1 MSRRVGSMIMAGFFG
16 TKPSDPGFQQI
27 LADLEDGLIGG
38 VIILGRNVGTREDLE
53 QMIERIR
60 SCKCATP
67 PFIAVD
73 DEGGTVE
80 RLGKNIGLQE
90 TPSAATVAE
99 GSVRSARKAYASLAE
114 KLSSLHF
121 NTNLAPVVD
130 LNRNPAN
137 PIIGQRQ
144 RSFGSDADTVAKYAA
159 AFIKEHRKR
168 NIITVLK
175 HFPGHGSSTADSHAG
190 IADVTASWSLE
201 ELKPFKRLI
210 RSGLADAVMVG
221 HLANF
226 NRWGNVATQS
236 GAHAIDRMLRKELRY
251 DGVVMTD
258 DLAMKAIL
266 DGKQASAAAVAAI
279 NAGADLMIITRLSEE
294 DETSDVGREINR
306 ALTFAACSGEIKP
319 DVIQRSAARISQL
332 KSRWSEHHRRKGRR
346 GMSALYKT
354 LQRADIPLLLNE
366 DRSTQG

>member
-1 MSRRVGSMIMAGFFG
+1 MIIAGFFG
-16 TKPSDPGFQQI
+16 TKQSDPGFQQI
-27 LADLEDGLIGG
+27 LADLEGGLIGG

-53 QMIERIR
+53 QMVDRIR
-60 SCKCATP
+60 TCKCATP

-80 RLGKNIGLQE
+80 RLGKNIGMPE

-99 GSVRSARKAYASLAE
+99 GSIRSAHNAYASLAE

-130 LNRNPAN
+130 VNRNPAN

-144 RSFGSDADTVAKYAA
+144 RSFGSDTGTVVKYAA
-159 AFIKEHRKR
+159 AFIEEHRKR

-190 IADVTASWSLE
+190 IADVTASWSPE

-210 RSGLADAVMVG
+210 ASGLADAVMVG

-226 NRWGNVATQS
+226 SRWGNVATQS
-236 GAHAIDRMLRKELRY
+236 GAHAIDRMLRRDLRY
-251 DGVVMTD
+251 DGVVVTD

-279 NAGADLMIITRLSEE
+279 NAGADLMIVTRLSEE
-294 DETSDVGREINR
+294 DETSDVGREINQ
-306 ALTFAACSGEIKP
+306 AITAAACSHEIEA
-319 DVIQRSAARISQL
+319 DAIQRSAARISKL
-332 KSRWSEHHRRKGRR
+332 KSRWSEQHRRAGRR
-346 GMSALYKT
+346 AV
-354 LQRADIPLLLNE
+354 P
-366 DRSTQG
+366 